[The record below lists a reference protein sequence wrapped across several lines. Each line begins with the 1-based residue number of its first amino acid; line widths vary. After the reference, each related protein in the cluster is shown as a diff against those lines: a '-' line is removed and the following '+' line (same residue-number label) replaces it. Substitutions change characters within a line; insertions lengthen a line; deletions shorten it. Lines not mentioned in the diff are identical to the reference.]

1 MPNASPSA
9 PAWAETLKYLNWLG
23 NPFQGLGVTGVYDLL
38 SDRAATRDAL
48 YLNLGYWRG
57 GETLDEASQALAALV
72 AETAGMGPEDRVLDV
87 GFGFADQDIFWMQ
100 AYRPRAIV
108 GLNVTAS
115 QVERARRRVAELDL
129 ADRIDLRVGSA
140 TQMPLEAD
148 SVDKVVALESA
159 FHFDTRE
166 RFFEEAYRVLRPGG
180 RLVAADIIPM
190 PRAQSLGERLAQR
203 WSWRQASGKFVI
215 PAANAYTRPEYADKL
230 AGAGFADAQVTSI
243 REQVYPPLHEYL
255 GRHPE
260 AVARLHPLIRLSV
273 RVALKFDP
281 STVFAGLDYVL
292 ASGRKPLVSA

>member
-1 MPNASPSA
+1 MPDATA
-9 PAWAETLKYLNWLG
+9 PRFSLREGLHYLNWLL
-23 NPFQGLGVTGVYDLL
+23 NPLHGFGVTNVYDLL
-38 SDRAATRDAL
+38 ADRSATQNGL
-48 YLNLGYWRG
+48 YLNLGYWERA
-57 GETLDEASQALAALV
+57 ETLDEASEALAGLV
-72 AETAGMGPEDRVLDV
+72 GDAAHMDAHDEVLDV
-87 GFGFADQDIFWMQ
+87 GFGFADQDIFWAR
-100 AYRPRAIV
+100 AYRPRAII